1 MGCLDY
7 KLGAEKLRKWLT
19 FQSKNCKKAKKMR
32 KWPAKQRF
40 WSHLRIFSASD
51 EKTTSNSS
59 HFRARILL
67 VQVPSSNQ
75 IKKQDVPLVHPAFL
89 CGGWDLNPH
98 AVASTRSLVLLV
110 CQFRHL
116 RMRDF
121 SENAKVIITYLFS
134 FSTIIFWVKGL
145 FTVFRTAL
153 AKNNVS
159 ELKKWR

>member
-1 MGCLDY
+1 MY
-7 KLGAEKLRKWLT
+7 HWY
-19 FQSKNCKKAKKMR
+19 
-32 KWPAKQRF
+32 
-40 WSHLRIFSASD
+40 
-51 EKTTSNSS
+51 
-59 HFRARILL
+59 IL
-67 VQVPSSNQ
+67 P
-75 IKKQDVPLVHPAFL
+75 FL

-121 SENAKVIITYLFS
+121 SENAKIIITYLFS

-159 ELKKWR
+159 ELKK